1 MPTTTKAATH
11 ASSRSGLSGLNFFLA
26 DVRDGLGP
34 FLGVLLASH
43 GWRADDI
50 GYVMAAGGVAGML
63 TITPMG
69 AWVDTS
75 RRKRTLLAGS
85 TIALILATA
94 ALWRVP
100 SFGVAIASQVVSG
113 AVGALMGAGILGIT
127 LGVVEQRDVSR
138 QLGINEAWNHAGN
151 VVAAALAGLAGYR
164 WGLSAVFALMALMG
178 CAALAC
184 LWRIHPQ
191 DIDHERARGGD
202 PASRQPAQP
211 TRPAQG
217 RSPSPSILRMLTD
230 SRELGLLAITMLLFH
245 LGNAAMLPLFAQS
258 IVTRGLGDPSAFT
271 ASTVIVAQVVMIPA
285 ALWAGRH
292 AGRQGYRALII
303 AALSALPLRGL
314 VAACWESPWA
324 LIPVQVLDGI
334 GAGLLGVALPGLVAC
349 LLRGTGHINAGLG
362 AVMAIQGAGAAMSPA
377 LAGWIAHRFGYSAA
391 FVALSIVA
399 AIGLL
404 AYRFGTPSRS
414 TPLGLAGAPRA
425 RHRDALIEKLGGTPD
440 GAAKTTAGSSK
451 SP

>member
-1 MPTTTKAATH
+1 MMATPTLPTAH
-11 ASSRSGLSGLNFFLA
+11 ASSRSWLSGLNFFLA

-63 TITPMG
+63 AITPMG

-85 TIALILATA
+85 TIALMLATA

-100 SFGVAIASQVVSG
+100 SFGVAIASQVVTG
-113 AVGALMGAGILGIT
+113 VVGALMGAGILGIT
-127 LGVVEQRDVSR
+127 LGIVEQRDVSR

-202 PASRQPAQP
+202 PASRQPEQP
-211 TRPAQG
+211 EQG
-217 RSPSPSILRMLTD
+217 RSPAPSILRVLTD

-292 AGRQGYRALII
+292 AGRHGYRALII

-349 LLRGTGHINAGLG
+349 LLRGTGHVNAGLG

-391 FVALSIVA
+391 FVALSIIA

-404 AYRFGTPSRS
+404 TYRFGTPFRS
-414 TPLGLAGAPRA
+414 TPLGSAGVPLA
-425 RHRDALIEKLGGTPD
+425 RHRDALIGKFGGTPD
-440 GAAKTTAGSSK
+440 ETETAKTSACSSE